1 MADPVRDE
9 RNSAAGS
16 SGLSRSAASALPAD
30 ASDASGS
37 GLDDAALQTVA
48 IHEPAGDDDQ
58 PEMGPVVA
66 ALTSASAVSFFSSAT
81 FHLLLIGTVAVVSP
95 LLGLDWLLPT
105 EETQPPLQ
113 AALGDEEI
121 LDDQAAFEF
130 IADISDQ
137 FEKPT
142 SSLEQLAAELQRSEN
157 GTLLTAQDEV
167 WKSLLGSKENDPDED
182 GSGVLLKVPE
192 SGLAVTKGSFT
203 AFTIPANPKPRDVY
217 SIVIEIR
224 LPDDVKEYRVSDLVG
239 EVRGSDKYVQKIP
252 YDKDAPSAAGFQTK
266 DKGFK
271 VLTNSTTL
279 EVFKN
284 RVQIIVKVP
293 GAARMVKD
301 VIKIRSRK
309 LKEEQELT
317 LVFGVPASSSPDVKS
332 SDRASEKK
340 SEDEDKE
347 ETQENKGE

>member
-1 MADPVRDE
+1 MADSLTDE
-9 RNSAAGS
+9 RNGAAGS
-16 SGLSRSAASALPAD
+16 SQLSRGSASTLSANANVAASSDVEEPLP
-30 ASDASGS
+30 
-37 GLDDAALQTVA
+37 QTVL
-48 IHEPAGDDDQ
+48 IHEPNGESDE

-81 FHLLLIGTVAVVSP
+81 FHLLTFLTVAVVAP
-95 LLGLDWLLPT
+95 WLGLDWLLPT
-105 EETQPPLQ
+105 EEIQPPLQ
-113 AALGDEEI
+113 ATLGDEDI
-121 LDDQAAFEF
+121 LGDQAAFEF
-130 IADISDQ
+130 VADISDQ

-157 GTLLTAQDEV
+157 GTLLAAQDDV
-167 WKSLLGSKENDPDED
+167 WKSILGSKENDPTED

-203 AFTIPANPKPRDVY
+203 AFTIPANPKPREVY
-217 SIVIEIR
+217 SIVIEVR
-224 LPDDVKEYRVSDLVG
+224 LPDDVKEFRVSDLVG

-252 YDKDAPSAAGFQTK
+252 YDKDAPYAAGYPVENA
-266 DKGFK
+266 GIK
-271 VLTNSTTL
+271 VLTSSSVLNV
-279 EVFKN
+279 EKN

-317 LVFGVPASSSPDVKS
+317 LVFGVPASTSPNEKS
-332 SDRASEKK
+332 Q
-340 SEDEDKE
+340 DE
-347 ETQENKGE
+347 

>member
-1 MADPVRDE
+1 MADSPTDE
-9 RNSAAGS
+9 RNTAAGS
-16 SGLSRSAASALPAD
+16 SGLSRGSVSSLSPGANIAADSVSEELPLERVVINELAD
-30 ASDASGS
+30 ESD
-37 GLDDAALQTVA
+37 
-48 IHEPAGDDDQ
+48 E

-81 FHLLLIGTVAVVSP
+81 FHLLIFGTVAVVSP
-95 LLGLDWLLPT
+95 LLGLSWLLPT

-113 AALGDEEI
+113 AALGDEDI
-121 LDDQAAFEF
+121 MDDAAAFEF

-157 GTLLTAQDEV
+157 GTLLTAQDDV
-167 WKSLLGSKENDPDED
+167 WKSVLGSKENDPTDD

-203 AFTIPANPKPRDVY
+203 AFTIPANPKPREVY
-217 SIVIEIR
+217 SIVIEVR
-224 LPDDVKEYRVSDLVG
+224 LPDDVKEFRVSDLVG

-252 YDKDAPSAAGFQTK
+252 YDKDAPYAAGYPVENA
-266 DKGFK
+266 GIK
-271 VLTNSTTL
+271 VLNNSTAL
-279 EVFKN
+279 QVEKN

-317 LVFGVPASSSPDVKS
+317 LVFGVPASSSRDDKS
-332 SDRASEKK
+332 SDGASEKT
-340 SEDEDKE
+340 SVNKE
-347 ETQENKGE
+347 EPEESKED

>member
-1 MADPVRDE
+1 MVDSLTDE
-9 RNSAAGS
+9 RNGAAGS
-16 SGLSRSAASALPAD
+16 SQLSRGSASTLSANANVGASSDVEEPLP
-30 ASDASGS
+30 
-37 GLDDAALQTVA
+37 QTVV
-48 IHEPAGDDDQ
+48 IHEPTDESDE

-81 FHLLLIGTVAVVSP
+81 FHLLTFLTVAVVAP
-95 LLGLDWLLPT
+95 WLGLDWLLPT
-105 EETQPPLQ
+105 EEIQPPLQ
-113 AALGDEEI
+113 APLGDEDI
-121 LDDQAAFEF
+121 LGDQAAFEF
-130 IADISDQ
+130 VADISDQ

-203 AFTIPANPKPRDVY
+203 AFTIPANPKPREVY
-217 SIVIEIR
+217 SIVIEVR
-224 LPDDVKEYRVSDLVG
+224 LPDDVKEFRVSDLVG

-252 YDKDAPSAAGFQTK
+252 YDKDAPYAAGYPVENA
-266 DKGFK
+266 GIK
-271 VLTNSTTL
+271 VLTSSTVL
-279 EVFKN
+279 NVEKN

-317 LVFGVPASSSPDVKS
+317 LVFGVPAGSSPNEKS
-332 SDRASEKK
+332 R
-340 SEDEDKE
+340 DE
-347 ETQENKGE
+347 

>member
-1 MADPVRDE
+1 VADSLTDE
-9 RNSAAGS
+9 RNGAAGS
-16 SGLSRSAASALPAD
+16 SQLSRGSASTLSANANVAARSDVEEPLP
-30 ASDASGS
+30 
-37 GLDDAALQTVA
+37 QTVV
-48 IHEPAGDDDQ
+48 IYEPTDEGDE

-81 FHLLLIGTVAVVSP
+81 FHLLTFLTVAVVAP
-95 LLGLDWLLPT
+95 WLGLDWLLPT
-105 EETQPPLQ
+105 EEIQPPLQ
-113 AALGDEEI
+113 ATLGDEDI
-121 LDDQAAFEF
+121 LGDQASFEF
-130 IADISDQ
+130 VADISDQ

-157 GTLLTAQDEV
+157 GTLLAAQDDV
-167 WKSLLGSKENDPDED
+167 WKSILGSKENDPTED

-203 AFTIPANPKPRDVY
+203 AFTIPANPKPREVY
-217 SIVIEIR
+217 SIVIEVR
-224 LPDDVKEYRVSDLVG
+224 LPDDVKEFRVSDLVG

-252 YDKDAPSAAGFQTK
+252 YDKDAPYAAGYPVENA
-266 DKGFK
+266 GIK
-271 VLTNSTTL
+271 VLTSSSVLNV
-279 EVFKN
+279 EKN

-317 LVFGVPASSSPDVKS
+317 LVFGVPASSSPNEKS
-332 SDRASEKK
+332 R
-340 SEDEDKE
+340 DE
-347 ETQENKGE
+347 

>member
-1 MADPVRDE
+1 MADSLRDE
-9 RNSAAGS
+9 RNGAAGS
-16 SGLSRSAASALPAD
+16 SGLSRRSASTLPAT
-30 ASDASGS
+30 APEGS
-37 GLDDAALQTVA
+37 GIALEDSPPQTVA
-48 IHEPAGDDDQ
+48 IHEPATDDDQ

-81 FHLLLIGTVAVVSP
+81 FHLLLIGTVAVISP

-113 AALGDEEI
+113 AALGDEDI
-121 LDDQAAFEF
+121 LDDAAAFEF

-217 SIVIEIR
+217 SIVIEVR
-224 LPDDVKEYRVSDLVG
+224 LPDDVKEYRVNDLVG

-252 YDKDAPSAAGFQTK
+252 YDKDAPYASGYPVENAGI
-266 DKGFK
+266 K
-271 VLTNSTTL
+271 VLTNSTVL
-279 EVFKN
+279 EVEKN

-317 LVFGVPASSSPDVKS
+317 LVFGVPASSSPNEKS
-332 SDRASEKK
+332 Q
-340 SEDEDKE
+340 DE
-347 ETQENKGE
+347 

>member
-1 MADPVRDE
+1 MADSLTDE
-9 RNSAAGS
+9 RNGAAGS
-16 SGLSRSAASALPAD
+16 SQLSRGSASTLSANANVGASSDVEEPLP
-30 ASDASGS
+30 
-37 GLDDAALQTVA
+37 QTVV
-48 IHEPAGDDDQ
+48 IHEPTDESDE

-81 FHLLLIGTVAVVSP
+81 FHLLTFLTVAVVAP
-95 LLGLDWLLPT
+95 WLGLDWLLPT
-105 EETQPPLQ
+105 EEIQPPLQ
-113 AALGDEEI
+113 ATLGDEDI
-121 LDDQAAFEF
+121 LGDQAAFEF
-130 IADISDQ
+130 VADISDQ

-157 GTLLTAQDEV
+157 GTLLAAQDDV
-167 WKSLLGSKENDPDED
+167 WKSILGSKENDPTED

-203 AFTIPANPKPRDVY
+203 AFTIPANPKPREVY
-217 SIVIEIR
+217 SIVIEVR
-224 LPDDVKEYRVSDLVG
+224 LPDDVKEFRVSDLVG

-252 YDKDAPSAAGFQTK
+252 YDKDAPYAAGYPVENA
-266 DKGFK
+266 GIK
-271 VLTNSTTL
+271 VLTSSSVLNV
-279 EVFKN
+279 EKN

-317 LVFGVPASSSPDVKS
+317 LVFGVPATSSPNEKS
-332 SDRASEKK
+332 Q
-340 SEDEDKE
+340 DE
-347 ETQENKGE
+347 

>member
-1 MADPVRDE
+1 MADSLTDE
-9 RNSAAGS
+9 RNGAAGS
-16 SGLSRSAASALPAD
+16 SQLSRGSASTLSANVNVAASSDVEEPLP
-30 ASDASGS
+30 
-37 GLDDAALQTVA
+37 QTVV
-48 IHEPAGDDDQ
+48 IHEPTDESDE

-81 FHLLLIGTVAVVSP
+81 FHLLTFLTVAVVAP
-95 LLGLDWLLPT
+95 WLGLDWLLPT
-105 EETQPPLQ
+105 EEIQPPLQ
-113 AALGDEEI
+113 ATLGDEDI
-121 LDDQAAFEF
+121 LGDQAAFEF
-130 IADISDQ
+130 VADISDQ

-157 GTLLTAQDEV
+157 GTLLAAQDDV
-167 WKSLLGSKENDPDED
+167 WKSILGSKENDPTED

-203 AFTIPANPKPRDVY
+203 AFTIPANPKPREVY
-217 SIVIEIR
+217 SIVIEVR
-224 LPDDVKEYRVSDLVG
+224 LPDDVKEFRVSDLVG

-252 YDKDAPSAAGFQTK
+252 YDKDAPYAAGYPVENA
-266 DKGFK
+266 GIK
-271 VLTNSTTL
+271 VLTSSSVLNV
-279 EVFKN
+279 EKN

-317 LVFGVPASSSPDVKS
+317 LVFGVPASSSPNEKS
-332 SDRASEKK
+332 Q
-340 SEDEDKE
+340 DE
-347 ETQENKGE
+347 

>member
-1 MADPVRDE
+1 VEEP
-9 RNSAAGS
+9 
-16 SGLSRSAASALPAD
+16 LP
-30 ASDASGS
+30 
-37 GLDDAALQTVA
+37 QTVV
-48 IHEPAGDDDQ
+48 IYEPTDEGDE

-81 FHLLLIGTVAVVSP
+81 FHLLTFLTVAVVAP
-95 LLGLDWLLPT
+95 WLGLDWLLPT
-105 EETQPPLQ
+105 EEIQPPLQ
-113 AALGDEEI
+113 ATLGDEDI
-121 LDDQAAFEF
+121 LGDQAAFEF
-130 IADISDQ
+130 VADISDQ

-157 GTLLTAQDEV
+157 GTLLAAQDEV

-203 AFTIPANPKPRDVY
+203 AFTIPANPKPREVY
-217 SIVIEIR
+217 SIVIEVR
-224 LPDDVKEYRVSDLVG
+224 LPDDVKEFRVSDLVG

-252 YDKDAPSAAGFQTK
+252 YDKDAPYAAGYPVENA
-266 DKGFK
+266 GIK
-271 VLTNSTTL
+271 VLTSSSVLNV
-279 EVFKN
+279 EKN

-317 LVFGVPASSSPDVKS
+317 LVFGVPASSSPNEKS
-332 SDRASEKK
+332 R
-340 SEDEDKE
+340 DE
-347 ETQENKGE
+347 

>member
-1 MADPVRDE
+1 MADSLTDE

-16 SGLSRSAASALPAD
+16 SGLSRGSVASSTAKTDHGANSASEDLP
-30 ASDASGS
+30 
-37 GLDDAALQTVA
+37 LQTIVM
-48 IHEPAGDDDQ
+48 HEPADDGDE

-81 FHLLLIGTVAVVSP
+81 FHLLMFGIVAVLSP
-95 LLGLDWLLPT
+95 LLGLNWLLPT

-113 AALGDEEI
+113 AALGDEDI
-121 LDDQAAFEF
+121 LDDAAAFEF

-167 WKSLLGSKENDPDED
+167 WKSILGSKENDPTED

-203 AFTIPANPKPRDVY
+203 AFTIPANPKPREVY
-217 SIVIEIR
+217 SIVIEVR
-224 LPDDVKEYRVSDLVG
+224 LPDDVKEFRVSDLVG

-252 YDKDAPSAAGFQTK
+252 YDKDAPYAAGYPVENA
-266 DKGFK
+266 GIK
-271 VLTNSTTL
+271 VLNNSTVL
-279 EVFKN
+279 QVEKN

-317 LVFGVPASSSPDVKS
+317 LVFGVPAGTSTETEPARKS
-332 SDRASEKK
+332 SDDPKPESDDSK
-340 SEDEDKE
+340 DE
-347 ETQENKGE
+347 

>member
-1 MADPVRDE
+1 VADSLTDE
-9 RNSAAGS
+9 RNGAAGS
-16 SGLSRSAASALPAD
+16 SQLSRGSASTLSANANVAASSDVEEPLP
-30 ASDASGS
+30 
-37 GLDDAALQTVA
+37 QTVA
-48 IHEPAGDDDQ
+48 IYEPTDEGDE

-81 FHLLLIGTVAVVSP
+81 FHLLTFLTVAVVAP
-95 LLGLDWLLPT
+95 WLGLDWLLPT
-105 EETQPPLQ
+105 EEIQPPLQ
-113 AALGDEEI
+113 ATLGDEDI
-121 LDDQAAFEF
+121 LGDQASFEF
-130 IADISDQ
+130 VADISDQ

-157 GTLLTAQDEV
+157 GTLLAAQDDV
-167 WKSLLGSKENDPDED
+167 WKSILGSKENDPTED

-203 AFTIPANPKPRDVY
+203 AFTIPANPKPREVY
-217 SIVIEIR
+217 SIVIEVR
-224 LPDDVKEYRVSDLVG
+224 LPDDVKEFRVSDLVG

-252 YDKDAPSAAGFQTK
+252 YDKDAPYAAGYPVENA
-266 DKGFK
+266 GIK
-271 VLTNSTTL
+271 VLTSSSVLNV
-279 EVFKN
+279 EKN

-317 LVFGVPASSSPDVKS
+317 LVFGVPASSSPNEKS
-332 SDRASEKK
+332 R
-340 SEDEDKE
+340 DE
-347 ETQENKGE
+347 

>member
-1 MADPVRDE
+1 MADSRTDG
-9 RNSAAGS
+9 RNGAAGS
-16 SGLSRSAASALPAD
+16 SQLSRGSASTLSTNANGAAGSDVEDLLP
-30 ASDASGS
+30 
-37 GLDDAALQTVA
+37 QTVA
-48 IHEPAGDDDQ
+48 IHEPIDESDES
-58 PEMGPVVA
+58 EMGPVVA
-66 ALTSASAVSFFSSAT
+66 ALTSASAVSFFSSVT
-81 FHLLLIGTVAVVSP
+81 FHLLTFLTVAVLAP

-105 EETQPPLQ
+105 EETQLPLQ
-113 AALGDEEI
+113 ATLGDEDI

-157 GTLLTAQDEV
+157 GTLLTAQDDV
-167 WKSLLGSKENDPDED
+167 WKSILGSKENDPSED

-203 AFTIPANPKPRDVY
+203 AFTIPANPKPREVY
-217 SIVIEIR
+217 SIVIEVR
-224 LPDDVKEYRVSDLVG
+224 LPDDVKEFRVSDLVG

-252 YDKDAPSAAGFQTK
+252 YDKDAPSAAGYPVENA
-266 DKGFK
+266 GIK
-271 VLTNSTTL
+271 VLTSSTVL

-317 LVFGVPASSSPDVKS
+317 LVFGVPASSSPNEKS
-332 SDRASEKK
+332 SGRGSDKTSPDN
-340 SEDEDKE
+340 DELGE
-347 ETQENKGE
+347 SKGE

>member
-1 MADPVRDE
+1 VADSLTDE
-9 RNSAAGS
+9 RNGAAGS
-16 SGLSRSAASALPAD
+16 SQLSRGSASTLSANANVAASSDVEEPLP
-30 ASDASGS
+30 
-37 GLDDAALQTVA
+37 QTVV
-48 IHEPAGDDDQ
+48 IHEPTDESDE

-81 FHLLLIGTVAVVSP
+81 FHLLTFLTVAVVAP
-95 LLGLDWLLPT
+95 WLGLDWLLPT
-105 EETQPPLQ
+105 EEIQPPLQ
-113 AALGDEEI
+113 ATLGDEDI
-121 LDDQAAFEF
+121 LGDQAAFEF
-130 IADISDQ
+130 VADISDQ

-157 GTLLTAQDEV
+157 GTLLAAQDDV
-167 WKSLLGSKENDPDED
+167 WKSILGSKENDPTED

-203 AFTIPANPKPRDVY
+203 AFTIPANPKPREVY
-217 SIVIEIR
+217 SIVIEVR
-224 LPDDVKEYRVSDLVG
+224 LPDDVKEFRVSDLVG

-252 YDKDAPSAAGFQTK
+252 YDKDAPYAAGYPVENA
-266 DKGFK
+266 GIK
-271 VLTNSTTL
+271 VLTSSSVLNV
-279 EVFKN
+279 EKN

-317 LVFGVPASSSPDVKS
+317 LVFGVPASSSPNEKS
-332 SDRASEKK
+332 
-340 SEDEDKE
+340 
-347 ETQENKGE
+347 QGE

>member
-1 MADPVRDE
+1 MADSLTDE
-9 RNSAAGS
+9 RNGAAGS
-16 SGLSRSAASALPAD
+16 SQLSRGSASTLSANANVAASSDVEEPLP
-30 ASDASGS
+30 
-37 GLDDAALQTVA
+37 QTVL
-48 IHEPAGDDDQ
+48 IHEPTDESDE

-81 FHLLLIGTVAVVSP
+81 FHLLTFLTVAVVAP
-95 LLGLDWLLPT
+95 WLGLDWLLPT
-105 EETQPPLQ
+105 EEIQPPLQ
-113 AALGDEEI
+113 ATLGDEDI
-121 LDDQAAFEF
+121 LGDQAAFEF
-130 IADISDQ
+130 VADISDQ

-157 GTLLTAQDEV
+157 GTLLAAQDDV
-167 WKSLLGSKENDPDED
+167 WKSILGSKENDPTED

-203 AFTIPANPKPRDVY
+203 AFTIPANPKPREVY
-217 SIVIEIR
+217 SIVIEVR
-224 LPDDVKEYRVSDLVG
+224 LPDDVKEFRVSDLVG

-252 YDKDAPSAAGFQTK
+252 YDKDAPYAAGYPVENA
-266 DKGFK
+266 GIK
-271 VLTNSTTL
+271 VLTSSSVLNV
-279 EVFKN
+279 EKN

-317 LVFGVPASSSPDVKS
+317 LVFGVPASSSPNEKS
-332 SDRASEKK
+332 Q
-340 SEDEDKE
+340 DE
-347 ETQENKGE
+347 

>member
-1 MADPVRDE
+1 VADSLTDE
-9 RNSAAGS
+9 RNGAAGS
-16 SGLSRSAASALPAD
+16 SQLSRGSASTLSANANVAASSDVDEPLP
-30 ASDASGS
+30 
-37 GLDDAALQTVA
+37 QTVL
-48 IHEPAGDDDQ
+48 IHEPTDESDE

-81 FHLLLIGTVAVVSP
+81 FHLLTFLTVAVVAP
-95 LLGLDWLLPT
+95 WLGLDWLLPT
-105 EETQPPLQ
+105 EEIQPPLQ
-113 AALGDEEI
+113 ATLGDEDI
-121 LDDQAAFEF
+121 LGDQAAFEF
-130 IADISDQ
+130 VADISDQ

-157 GTLLTAQDEV
+157 GTLLAAQDDV
-167 WKSLLGSKENDPDED
+167 WKSILGSKENDPTED

-203 AFTIPANPKPRDVY
+203 AFTIPANPKPREVY
-217 SIVIEIR
+217 SIVIEVR
-224 LPDDVKEYRVSDLVG
+224 LPDDVKEFRVSDLVG

-252 YDKDAPSAAGFQTK
+252 YDKDAPYAAGYPVENA
-266 DKGFK
+266 GIK
-271 VLTNSTTL
+271 VLTSSSVLNV
-279 EVFKN
+279 EKN

-317 LVFGVPASSSPDVKS
+317 LVFGVPASSSPNEKS
-332 SDRASEKK
+332 Q
-340 SEDEDKE
+340 DE
-347 ETQENKGE
+347 

>member
-1 MADPVRDE
+1 MADSLTDE
-9 RNSAAGS
+9 RNGAAGS
-16 SGLSRSAASALPAD
+16 SQLSRGSASTLSANANVAASSDVEEPLP
-30 ASDASGS
+30 
-37 GLDDAALQTVA
+37 QTVL
-48 IHEPAGDDDQ
+48 IHEPTDESDE

-81 FHLLLIGTVAVVSP
+81 FHLLTFLTVAVVAP
-95 LLGLDWLLPT
+95 WLGLDWLLPT
-105 EETQPPLQ
+105 EEIQPPLQ
-113 AALGDEEI
+113 ATLGDEDI
-121 LDDQAAFEF
+121 LGDQAAFEF
-130 IADISDQ
+130 VADISDQ

-157 GTLLTAQDEV
+157 GTLLAAQDDV
-167 WKSLLGSKENDPDED
+167 WKSILGSKENDPTED

-203 AFTIPANPKPRDVY
+203 AFTIPANPKPREVY
-217 SIVIEIR
+217 SIVIEVR
-224 LPDDVKEYRVSDLVG
+224 LPDDVKEFRVSDLVG

-252 YDKDAPSAAGFQTK
+252 YDKDAPYAAGYPVENA
-266 DKGFK
+266 GIK
-271 VLTNSTTL
+271 VLTSSSVLNV
-279 EVFKN
+279 EKN

-317 LVFGVPASSSPDVKS
+317 LVFGVPASTSP
-332 SDRASEKK
+332 SEK
-340 SEDEDKE
+340 SQDE
-347 ETQENKGE
+347 

>member
-1 MADPVRDE
+1 MADPLTDE
-9 RNSAAGS
+9 RKGTAGS
-16 SGLSRSAASALPAD
+16 SGLSRGSASTLVAATAEISESAP
-30 ASDASGS
+30 
-37 GLDDAALQTVA
+37 DDLGPQTFA
-48 IHEPAGDDDQ
+48 IHEPTSEDNE

-81 FHLLLIGTVAVVSP
+81 FHLLLIGTVAVISP
-95 LLGLDWLLPT
+95 ILGLDWLLPT

-113 AALGDEEI
+113 AALGEEDI
-121 LDDQAAFEF
+121 MDDAAAFEF

-252 YDKDAPSAAGFQTK
+252 YDKDAPSAAGYQTK
-266 DKGFK
+266 DQGFK
-271 VLTNSTTL
+271 VLSNSTTL

-317 LVFGVPASSSPDVKS
+317 LVFGVPASSSPNEKS
-332 SDRASEKK
+332 SGRASDK
-340 SEDEDKE
+340 SLENDASGESKDE
-347 ETQENKGE
+347 

>member
-1 MADPVRDE
+1 MADSLRDE
-9 RNSAAGS
+9 RNGAAGS
-16 SGLSRSAASALPAD
+16 SGLSRRSASTLPAT
-30 ASDASGS
+30 APEGS
-37 GLDDAALQTVA
+37 GIALEDSPPQTVA
-48 IHEPAGDDDQ
+48 IHEPATDDDQ

-81 FHLLLIGTVAVVSP
+81 FHLLLIGTVAVISP

-113 AALGDEEI
+113 AALGDEDI
-121 LDDQAAFEF
+121 LDDAAAFEF

-157 GTLLTAQDEV
+157 GTLLTAQDDV

-217 SIVIEIR
+217 SIVIEVR
-224 LPDDVKEYRVSDLVG
+224 LPDDVKEYRVNDLVG

-252 YDKDAPSAAGFQTK
+252 YDKDAPYASGYPVENAGI
-266 DKGFK
+266 K
-271 VLTNSTTL
+271 VLTNSTVL
-279 EVFKN
+279 EVEKN

-317 LVFGVPASSSPDVKS
+317 LVFGVPASSSPNEKS
-332 SDRASEKK
+332 Q
-340 SEDEDKE
+340 DE
-347 ETQENKGE
+347 

>member
-1 MADPVRDE
+1 MT
-9 RNSAAGS
+9 
-16 SGLSRSAASALPAD
+16 
-30 ASDASGS
+30 
-37 GLDDAALQTVA
+37 LQAVV
-48 IHEPAGDDDQ
+48 IHEPADESDQ

-81 FHLLLIGTVAVVSP
+81 FHLLTFVTVAVLSP

-113 AALGDEEI
+113 AALGDEDI
-121 LDDQAAFEF
+121 MDDAAAFEF

-157 GTLLTAQDEV
+157 GTLLTAQDDV
-167 WKSLLGSKENDPDED
+167 LRSVLGSKENDPTED

-203 AFTIPANPKPRDVY
+203 AFTIPANPKPREVY
-217 SIVIEIR
+217 SIVIEVR
-224 LPDDVKEYRVSDLVG
+224 LPDDVKEFRVSDLVG

-252 YDKDAPSAAGFQTK
+252 YDKDAPYAAGYPVENA
-266 DKGFK
+266 GIK
-271 VLTNSTTL
+271 VLNNSTVL
-279 EVFKN
+279 QVEKN

-317 LVFGVPASSSPDVKS
+317 LVFGVPASASLDQKS
-332 SDRASEKK
+332 SDSVSEKK
-340 SEDEDKE
+340 AVDEEESDDSKED
-347 ETQENKGE
+347 

>member
-1 MADPVRDE
+1 VADSLTDE
-9 RNSAAGS
+9 RNGAAGS
-16 SGLSRSAASALPAD
+16 SQLSRGSASTLSANVNVAASSDVEEPLP
-30 ASDASGS
+30 
-37 GLDDAALQTVA
+37 QTVV
-48 IHEPAGDDDQ
+48 IHEPTDESDE

-81 FHLLLIGTVAVVSP
+81 FHLLTFLTVAVVAP
-95 LLGLDWLLPT
+95 WLGLDWLLPT
-105 EETQPPLQ
+105 EEIQPPLQ
-113 AALGDEEI
+113 ATLGDEDI
-121 LDDQAAFEF
+121 LGDQAAFEF
-130 IADISDQ
+130 VADISDQ

-157 GTLLTAQDEV
+157 GTLLAAQDDV
-167 WKSLLGSKENDPDED
+167 WKSILGSKENDPTED

-203 AFTIPANPKPRDVY
+203 AFTIPANPKPREVY
-217 SIVIEIR
+217 SIVIEVR
-224 LPDDVKEYRVSDLVG
+224 LPDDVKEFRVSDLVG

-252 YDKDAPSAAGFQTK
+252 YDKDAPYAAGYPVENA
-266 DKGFK
+266 GIK
-271 VLTNSTTL
+271 VLTSSSVLNV
-279 EVFKN
+279 EKN

-317 LVFGVPASSSPDVKS
+317 LVFGVPASSTPNDKS
-332 SDRASEKK
+332 Q
-340 SEDEDKE
+340 DE
-347 ETQENKGE
+347 

>member
-1 MADPVRDE
+1 MED
-9 RNSAAGS
+9 SA
-16 SGLSRSAASALPAD
+16 P
-30 ASDASGS
+30 
-37 GLDDAALQTVA
+37 QTVA
-48 IHEPAGDDDQ
+48 IHEPANDDDQ
-58 PEMGPVVA
+58 PEMGLVVA

-81 FHLLLIGTVAVVSP
+81 FHLLLIGTVAVISP
-95 LLGLDWLLPT
+95 LLGLDWLVLT
-105 EETQPPLQ
+105 EEAQPPLQ

-121 LDDQAAFEF
+121 LDDAAAFEF
-130 IADISDQ
+130 IADISDE

-157 GTLLTAQDEV
+157 GTLLTAQDDI
-167 WKSLLGSKENDPDED
+167 WKSILGSKENDPTED

-203 AFTIPANPKPRDVY
+203 AFTIPANPKPREVY
-217 SIVIEIR
+217 SIVIEVR
-224 LPDDVKEYRVSDLVG
+224 LPDDVKEFRVSDLVG

-252 YDKDAPSAAGFQTK
+252 YDKDAPYAAGYPI
-266 DKGFK
+266 GNAGIK
-271 VLTNSTTL
+271 VLTSSTVL
-279 EVFKN
+279 NVEKN

-317 LVFGVPASSSPDVKS
+317 LVFGVPAGSSPNEKS
-332 SDRASEKK
+332 Q
-340 SEDEDKE
+340 DE
-347 ETQENKGE
+347 

>member
-1 MADPVRDE
+1 MADPLTDE
-9 RNSAAGS
+9 RNGAAGS
-16 SGLSRSAASALPAD
+16 SGLAGGAASMLPA
-30 ASDASGS
+30 AATIASGS
-37 GLDDAALQTVA
+37 APEDSTPQTVA
-48 IHEPAGDDDQ
+48 IHKPTNESDE

-81 FHLLLIGTVAVVSP
+81 FHLLMIGTVAVLSP
-95 LLGLDWLLPT
+95 LMGLDWLLLT

-113 AALGDEEI
+113 ATLGDEDI
-121 LDDQAAFEF
+121 MDDQAAFEF

-157 GTLLTAQDEV
+157 GTLLTAQDDV
-167 WKSLLGSKENDPDED
+167 WKSILGSKENDPDED

-203 AFTIPANPKPRDVY
+203 AFTIPPDPKPRDVY
-217 SIVIEIR
+217 SIVIEVR
-224 LPDDVKEYRVSDLVG
+224 LPDDIKEYRVSDLVG

-252 YDKDAPSAAGFQTK
+252 YDKDAASAAGFQTK

-271 VLTNSTTL
+271 VLTNSTVL
-279 EVFKN
+279 DVFKN

-301 VIKIRSRK
+301 VIRIRSRR

-317 LVFGVPASSSPDVKS
+317 LVFGVPSSSAPDETTA
-332 SDRASEKK
+332 DRRSNDDDTDNNAAG
-340 SEDEDKE
+340 
-347 ETQENKGE
+347 NKR

>member
-1 MADPVRDE
+1 VADSLTDE
-9 RNSAAGS
+9 RNGAAGS
-16 SGLSRSAASALPAD
+16 SQLSRGSASTLSANANVAASSDVDEPLP
-30 ASDASGS
+30 
-37 GLDDAALQTVA
+37 QTVV
-48 IHEPAGDDDQ
+48 IHEPTDESDE

-81 FHLLLIGTVAVVSP
+81 FHLLTFLTVAVVAP
-95 LLGLDWLLPT
+95 WLGLDWLLPT
-105 EETQPPLQ
+105 EEIQPPLQ
-113 AALGDEEI
+113 ATLGDEDI
-121 LDDQAAFEF
+121 LGDQAAFEF
-130 IADISDQ
+130 VADISDQ

-157 GTLLTAQDEV
+157 GTLLAAQDDV
-167 WKSLLGSKENDPDED
+167 WKSILGSKENDPTED

-203 AFTIPANPKPRDVY
+203 AFTIPANPKPREVY
-217 SIVIEIR
+217 SIVIEVR
-224 LPDDVKEYRVSDLVG
+224 LPDDVKEFRVSDLVG

-252 YDKDAPSAAGFQTK
+252 YDKDAPYAAGYPVENA
-266 DKGFK
+266 GIK
-271 VLTNSTTL
+271 VLTSSSVLNV
-279 EVFKN
+279 EKN

-317 LVFGVPASSSPDVKS
+317 LVFGVPASSSPNEKS
-332 SDRASEKK
+332 Q
-340 SEDEDKE
+340 DE
-347 ETQENKGE
+347 

>member
-1 MADPVRDE
+1 MADSRTDG
-9 RNSAAGS
+9 RNGAAGS
-16 SGLSRSAASALPAD
+16 SQLSRGSASTLSTNANGAAGSDVEDLLP
-30 ASDASGS
+30 
-37 GLDDAALQTVA
+37 QTVA
-48 IHEPAGDDDQ
+48 IHEPIDESDES
-58 PEMGPVVA
+58 EMGPVVA
-66 ALTSASAVSFFSSAT
+66 ALTSASAVSFFSSVT
-81 FHLLLIGTVAVVSP
+81 FHLLTFLTVAVLAP

-113 AALGDEEI
+113 ATLGDEDI

-157 GTLLTAQDEV
+157 GTLLTAQDDV
-167 WKSLLGSKENDPDED
+167 WKSILGSKENDPSED

-203 AFTIPANPKPRDVY
+203 AFTIPANPKPREVY
-217 SIVIEIR
+217 SIVIEVR
-224 LPDDVKEYRVSDLVG
+224 LPDDVKEFRVSDLVG

-252 YDKDAPSAAGFQTK
+252 YDKDAPSAAGYPVENA
-266 DKGFK
+266 GIK
-271 VLTNSTTL
+271 VLTSSTVL

-317 LVFGVPASSSPDVKS
+317 LVFGVPASSSPNEKS
-332 SDRASEKK
+332 SGRGSDKTSPEN
-340 SEDEDKE
+340 DELGE
-347 ETQENKGE
+347 SKGE

>member
-1 MADPVRDE
+1 MADSLTDE
-9 RNSAAGS
+9 RNGAAGS
-16 SGLSRSAASALPAD
+16 SQLSRGSASTLSANANVAASSDVEEPLP
-30 ASDASGS
+30 
-37 GLDDAALQTVA
+37 QTVV
-48 IHEPAGDDDQ
+48 IHEPTDESDE

-81 FHLLLIGTVAVVSP
+81 FHLLTFLTVAVVAP
-95 LLGLDWLLPT
+95 WLGLDWLLPT
-105 EETQPPLQ
+105 EEIQPPLQ
-113 AALGDEEI
+113 ATLGDEDI
-121 LDDQAAFEF
+121 LGDQAAFEF
-130 IADISDQ
+130 VADISDQ

-157 GTLLTAQDEV
+157 GTLLAAQDDV
-167 WKSLLGSKENDPDED
+167 WKSILGSKENDPTED

-203 AFTIPANPKPRDVY
+203 AFTIPANPKPREVY
-217 SIVIEIR
+217 SIVIEVR
-224 LPDDVKEYRVSDLVG
+224 LPDDVKEFRVSDLVG

-252 YDKDAPSAAGFQTK
+252 YDKDAPYAAGYPVENA
-266 DKGFK
+266 GIK
-271 VLTNSTTL
+271 VLTSSSVLNV
-279 EVFKN
+279 EKN

-317 LVFGVPASSSPDVKS
+317 LVFGVPASSSPNEKS
-332 SDRASEKK
+332 
-340 SEDEDKE
+340 
-347 ETQENKGE
+347 QGE

>member
-1 MADPVRDE
+1 MADSRTDG
-9 RNSAAGS
+9 RNGAAGS
-16 SGLSRSAASALPAD
+16 SQLSRGSASTLSTNANGAAGSDVEDLLP
-30 ASDASGS
+30 
-37 GLDDAALQTVA
+37 QTVA
-48 IHEPAGDDDQ
+48 IHEPIDESDES
-58 PEMGPVVA
+58 EMGPVVA
-66 ALTSASAVSFFSSAT
+66 ALTSASAVSFFSSVT
-81 FHLLLIGTVAVVSP
+81 FHLLTFLTVAVLAP

-105 EETQPPLQ
+105 EETQLPLQ
-113 AALGDEEI
+113 ATLGDEDI

-157 GTLLTAQDEV
+157 GTLLTAQDDV
-167 WKSLLGSKENDPDED
+167 WKSILGSKENDPSED

-203 AFTIPANPKPRDVY
+203 AFTIPANPKPREVY
-217 SIVIEIR
+217 SIVIEVR
-224 LPDDVKEYRVSDLVG
+224 LPDDVKEFRVSDLVG

-252 YDKDAPSAAGFQTK
+252 YDKDAPSAAGYPVENA
-266 DKGFK
+266 GIK
-271 VLTNSTTL
+271 VLTSSTVL

-317 LVFGVPASSSPDVKS
+317 LVFGVPASSSPNEKS
-332 SDRASEKK
+332 
-340 SEDEDKE
+340 
-347 ETQENKGE
+347 QGE

>member
-1 MADPVRDE
+1 MADSLTDE
-9 RNSAAGS
+9 RNGAAGS
-16 SGLSRSAASALPAD
+16 SQLSRGSASTLSANANVAARSDVEEPLP
-30 ASDASGS
+30 
-37 GLDDAALQTVA
+37 QTVV
-48 IHEPAGDDDQ
+48 IYEPTDEGDE

-81 FHLLLIGTVAVVSP
+81 FHLLTFLTVAVVAP
-95 LLGLDWLLPT
+95 WLGLDWLLPT
-105 EETQPPLQ
+105 EEIQPPLQ
-113 AALGDEEI
+113 ATLGDEDI
-121 LDDQAAFEF
+121 LGDQAAFEF
-130 IADISDQ
+130 VADISDQ

-157 GTLLTAQDEV
+157 GTLLAAQDEV

-203 AFTIPANPKPRDVY
+203 AFTIPANPKPREVY
-217 SIVIEIR
+217 SIVIEVR
-224 LPDDVKEYRVSDLVG
+224 LPDDVKEFRVSDLVG

-252 YDKDAPSAAGFQTK
+252 YDKDAPYAAGYPVENA
-266 DKGFK
+266 GIK
-271 VLTNSTTL
+271 VLTSSSVLNV
-279 EVFKN
+279 EKN

-317 LVFGVPASSSPDVKS
+317 LVFGVPASSSPNEKS
-332 SDRASEKK
+332 R
-340 SEDEDKE
+340 DE
-347 ETQENKGE
+347 

>member
-1 MADPVRDE
+1 MADSRTDE
-9 RNSAAGS
+9 GNKAAGS
-16 SGLSRSAASALPAD
+16 TSLSRGSASSLLANANHASES
-30 ASDASGS
+30 ASEDMMLHA
-37 GLDDAALQTVA
+37 VV
-48 IHEPAGDDDQ
+48 IHEPADESDQ

-81 FHLLLIGTVAVVSP
+81 FHLLTFVTVAVLSP

-113 AALGDEEI
+113 AALGDEDI
-121 LDDQAAFEF
+121 MDDAAAFEF

-157 GTLLTAQDEV
+157 GTLLTAQDDV
-167 WKSLLGSKENDPDED
+167 LRSVLGSKENDPTED

-203 AFTIPANPKPRDVY
+203 AFTIPANPKPREVY
-217 SIVIEIR
+217 SIVIEVR
-224 LPDDVKEYRVSDLVG
+224 LPDDVKEFRVSDLVG

-252 YDKDAPSAAGFQTK
+252 YDKDAPYAAGYPVENA
-266 DKGFK
+266 GIK
-271 VLTNSTTL
+271 VLNNSTVL
-279 EVFKN
+279 QVEKN

-317 LVFGVPASSSPDVKS
+317 LVFGVPASASLDQKS
-332 SDRASEKK
+332 SDSVSEKK
-340 SEDEDKE
+340 AVDEEESDDSKED
-347 ETQENKGE
+347 

>member
-1 MADPVRDE
+1 MADSLTDE
-9 RNSAAGS
+9 RNGAAGS
-16 SGLSRSAASALPAD
+16 SQLSRGSASTLSANANVAASSDVDEPLP
-30 ASDASGS
+30 
-37 GLDDAALQTVA
+37 QTVV
-48 IHEPAGDDDQ
+48 IHEPTDESDE

-81 FHLLLIGTVAVVSP
+81 FHLLTFLTVAVVAP
-95 LLGLDWLLPT
+95 WLGLDWLLPT
-105 EETQPPLQ
+105 EEIQPPLQ
-113 AALGDEEI
+113 ATLGDEDI
-121 LDDQAAFEF
+121 LGDQAAFEF
-130 IADISDQ
+130 VADISDQ

-157 GTLLTAQDEV
+157 GTLLAAQDDV
-167 WKSLLGSKENDPDED
+167 WKSILGSKENDPTED

-203 AFTIPANPKPRDVY
+203 AFTIPANPKPREVY
-217 SIVIEIR
+217 SIVIEVR
-224 LPDDVKEYRVSDLVG
+224 LPDDVKEFRVSDLVG

-252 YDKDAPSAAGFQTK
+252 YDKDAPYAAGYPVENA
-266 DKGFK
+266 GIK
-271 VLTNSTTL
+271 VLTSSSVLNV
-279 EVFKN
+279 EKN

-317 LVFGVPASSSPDVKS
+317 LVFGVPASSSPNEKS
-332 SDRASEKK
+332 Q
-340 SEDEDKE
+340 DE
-347 ETQENKGE
+347 

>member
-1 MADPVRDE
+1 VADSLTDE
-9 RNSAAGS
+9 RNGAAGS
-16 SGLSRSAASALPAD
+16 SQLSRGSASTLSAKVIGAAGSDVQESLP
-30 ASDASGS
+30 
-37 GLDDAALQTVA
+37 QTVV
-48 IHEPAGDDDQ
+48 IHEPTDESDE

-81 FHLLLIGTVAVVSP
+81 FHLLTFLTVAVVAP
-95 LLGLDWLLPT
+95 LLGLDWLLPS
-105 EETQPPLQ
+105 EEIQPPLQ
-113 AALGDEEI
+113 ATLGDEDI
-121 LDDQAAFEF
+121 LGDQAAFEF

-157 GTLLTAQDEV
+157 GTLLTAQDDV
-167 WKSLLGSKENDPDED
+167 WKSVLGSKENDPIED

-203 AFTIPANPKPRDVY
+203 AFTIPANPKPREVY
-217 SIVIEIR
+217 SIVIEVR
-224 LPDDVKEYRVSDLVG
+224 LPDDVKEFRVSDLVG

-252 YDKDAPSAAGFQTK
+252 YDKDAPYASGYPVENAGI
-266 DKGFK
+266 K
-271 VLTNSTTL
+271 VLTSSTVL
-279 EVFKN
+279 NVEKN

-317 LVFGVPASSSPDVKS
+317 LVFGVPASSSPNEKS
-332 SDRASEKK
+332 
-340 SEDEDKE
+340 
-347 ETQENKGE
+347 QGE

>member
-1 MADPVRDE
+1 MADSLRDE
-9 RNSAAGS
+9 RNGAAGS
-16 SGLSRSAASALPAD
+16 SGLSRRSASTLPA
-30 ASDASGS
+30 AAPEGS
-37 GLDDAALQTVA
+37 GIALEDSPPQTVA
-48 IHEPAGDDDQ
+48 IHEPATDDDQ

-81 FHLLLIGTVAVVSP
+81 FHLLLIGTVAVISP

-113 AALGDEEI
+113 AALGDEDI
-121 LDDQAAFEF
+121 LDDAAAFEF

-217 SIVIEIR
+217 SIVIEVR
-224 LPDDVKEYRVSDLVG
+224 LPDDVKEYRVNDLVG

-252 YDKDAPSAAGFQTK
+252 YDKDAPYASGYPVENAGI
-266 DKGFK
+266 K
-271 VLTNSTTL
+271 VLTNSTVL
-279 EVFKN
+279 EVEKN

-317 LVFGVPASSSPDVKS
+317 LVFGVPASSSPNEKS
-332 SDRASEKK
+332 Q
-340 SEDEDKE
+340 DE
-347 ETQENKGE
+347 